1 MTVAALLGEALFSFS
16 FLLLSWI
23 RQTLGTLCLGTVNC
37 LSVKEIVFLAVAE
50 LDSQSCEQLV
60 KCSKQPWSDRAAPA
74 DVSSFELCKQRE
86 AAVKPSVLYCGE
98 ALLP

>member
-1 MTVAALLGEALFSFS
+1 MELFV
-16 FLLLSWI
+16 
-23 RQTLGTLCLGTVNC
+23 LGTVNC